1 MLSTVDRLDI
11 LDVVARADNS
21 ATSRDADAY
30 VSFFTEE
37 AVLDGAMGE
46 YTGKERLRQSVGP
59 IWRSEGAS
67 STHATLNVVVEAV
80 EGQPD
85 RAVSTSLLM
94 ILRNESPVSIAS
106 VSSIIQHLVKVDS
119 RWLIERRSVRS
130 VSGTSEGG

>member
-1 MLSTVDRLDI
+1 MLSTIDRLDI

-37 AVLDGAMGE
+37 AVLDGEMGE
-46 YTGKERLRQSVGP
+46 YRGKERLRQSVGP
-59 IWRSEGAS
+59 IWQSEGAS
-67 STHATLNVVVEAV
+67 STHATLNVVIEAM

-85 RAVSTSLLM
+85 RAITTSLLM
-94 ILRNESPVSIAS
+94 ILRNESAVSIAS

-119 RWLIERRSVRS
+119 QWLIERRSVQS
-130 VSGTSEGG
+130 VSGTSEGR